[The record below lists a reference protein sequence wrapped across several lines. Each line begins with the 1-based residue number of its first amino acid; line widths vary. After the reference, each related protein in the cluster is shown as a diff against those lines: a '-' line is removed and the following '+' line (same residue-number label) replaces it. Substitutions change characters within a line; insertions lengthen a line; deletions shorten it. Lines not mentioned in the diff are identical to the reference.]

1 MFLISMGEQAFRKE
15 VLESTTPVLV
25 HFGAPWCGPCR
36 MIEPLL
42 TRFQSEWGKCF
53 KLVGIN
59 ADENLKLSSHY
70 RITTLPTILLF
81 EGGKVIHRLEGLY
94 KRDALWTEL
103 HKLMNNSLQA
113 SPATATAEP
122 VEPRR

>member
-1 MFLISMGEQAFRKE
+1 MAEQKFEQE
-15 VLESTTPVLV
+15 VLGASTPVLV

-36 MIEPLL
+36 MVEPLL
-42 TRFQSEWGKCF
+42 SRFQSEWGKRF

-81 EGGKVIHRLEGLY
+81 EKGRVIHRLEGLY
-94 KRDALWTEL
+94 KRDELWQEL
-103 HKLMNNSLQA
+103 QKVLVSS
-113 SPATATAEP
+113 SPSTVPAEVRQQ
-122 VEPRR
+122 VETLR

>member
-1 MFLISMGEQAFRKE
+1 
-15 VLESTTPVLV
+15 
-25 HFGAPWCGPCR
+25 

-42 TRFQSEWGKCF
+42 ARLQSEWGKRF

-94 KRDALWTEL
+94 RRDEL
-103 HKLMNNSLQA
+103 CQELQKVLVNSSQA
-113 SPATATAEP
+113 SASVDVGQQVGTT
-122 VEPRR
+122 R